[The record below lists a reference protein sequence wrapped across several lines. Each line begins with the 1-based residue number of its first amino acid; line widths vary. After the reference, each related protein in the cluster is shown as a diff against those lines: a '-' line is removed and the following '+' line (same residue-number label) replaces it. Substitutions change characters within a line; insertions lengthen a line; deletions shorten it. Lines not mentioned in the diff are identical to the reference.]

1 MLVVWELCVV
11 GCGFFV
17 VFKEERNLDTGVS
30 LLISLSL
37 SLSLSPPVFVLSSV
51 KE

>member
-1 MLVVWELCVV
+1 VV

-30 LLISLSL
+30 LLISISLSL